1 MTEIFLE
8 NKKTLIAEML
18 GTFALVLLG
27 AGAVI
32 MDSHTGMSHLGLAEG
47 KVGLLGIALAHGL
60 TLMAMIFALGSVSG
74 GHFNPAV
81 SLICWMQKKLDNELL
96 RAYMIAQ
103 FAGAIVAALI
113 LAGLFPDE
121 IALSGLGTPALAE
134 NISALKGFFVE
145 GLITFLLVITILFVT
160 RDDNPQSPFAA
171 IAIGLV
177 LTALILF
184 AGSMT
189 GGSANPARYLGP
201 ALVSLN
207 LTEFFPYIAGEFL
220 GAVLALFAF
229 RYYEEEVGCTNK
241 NSEGQQN
248 NSTDSGRVDGRV
260 GEDDIAAEFSL
271 ASDQKRV
278 KKAYQ
283 LFSDGNKQDAVS
295 ELKLL
300 FSEFNQ
306 FDSEVQ
312 SRILML
318 KIIFEEEMGTLEQLD
333 VTHSAN
339 SNVSTSATT
348 LQ

>member
-1 MTEIFLE
+1 MTETFLE
-8 NKKTLIAEML
+8 NKKPLLAEML

-60 TLMAMIFALGSVSG
+60 TLMAMVFALGSISG

-81 SLICWMQKKLDNELL
+81 SLVFWIQKKLDVELFISYVL
-96 RAYMIAQ
+96 AQ
-103 FAGAIVAALI
+103 FAGAIIAALI

-134 NISALKGFFVE
+134 NISTLKGFFVE
-145 GLITFLLVITILFVT
+145 GLITFVLVITILFAT

-171 IAIGLV
+171 IAIGLT

-184 AGSMT
+184 SGLMT

-201 ALVSLN
+201 ALVSLH

-220 GAVLALFAF
+220 GGVLALFAF
-229 RYYEEEVGCTNK
+229 RSFQEEVGYPSTNNGREPLK
-241 NSEGQQN
+241 NSNASREG
-248 NSTDSGRVDGRV
+248 
-260 GEDDIAAEFSL
+260 IAGDFSL
-271 ASDQKRV
+271 ISDQKRV

-283 LFSDGNKQDAVS
+283 LFSDGNKEKAVG
-295 ELKLL
+295 EVKLL
-300 FSEFNQ
+300 LAEFNQ
-306 FDSEVQ
+306 FDVEVQ
-312 SRILML
+312 KRILML
-318 KIIFEEEMGTLEQLD
+318 KIIFEEEMRPLDPFDTAHSTLPD
-333 VTHSAN
+333 VNSAGN
-339 SNVSTSATT
+339 T
-348 LQ
+348 LH

>member
-8 NKKTLIAEML
+8 NKKPLLAEML

-32 MDSHTGMSHLGLAEG
+32 MDSHTGMSHFGLAEG

-60 TLMAMIFALGSVSG
+60 TLMAMVFALGSISG

-81 SLICWMQKKLDNELL
+81 SLAFWIQKKLDDELFIS
-96 RAYMIAQ
+96 YMLAQ
-103 FAGAIVAALI
+103 FAGAIIAALI

-134 NISALKGFFVE
+134 NISTLKGFFVE
-145 GLITFLLVITILFVT
+145 GLITFLLVITILFAT

-171 IAIGLV
+171 IAIGLT

-184 AGSMT
+184 SGLMT

-201 ALVSLN
+201 ALVSLR

-220 GAVLALFAF
+220 GGVLALFAF
-229 RYYEEEVGCTNK
+229 RYFQEEIGYPSTSNGGERKK
-241 NSEGQQN
+241 NSKAARGGIAE
-248 NSTDSGRVDGRV
+248 DG
-260 GEDDIAAEFSL
+260 IAGEFSL
-271 ASDQKRV
+271 ISDQKRV
-278 KKAYQ
+278 KKTYQ
-283 LFSDGNKQDAVS
+283 LFDDGNKEEAVG

-300 FSEFNQ
+300 LSEFNK
-306 FDSEVQ
+306 FDAEVQ

-318 KIIFEEEMGTLEQLD
+318 KIIFEEEMRSLDPLDTAYSTLPD
-333 VTHSAN
+333 VNSAGN
-339 SNVSTSATT
+339 S
-348 LQ
+348 LH